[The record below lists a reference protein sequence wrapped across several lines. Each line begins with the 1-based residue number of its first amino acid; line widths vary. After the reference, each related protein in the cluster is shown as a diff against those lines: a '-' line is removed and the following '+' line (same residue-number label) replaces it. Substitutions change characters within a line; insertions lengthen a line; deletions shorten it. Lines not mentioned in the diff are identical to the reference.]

1 MAVRIDPQAVREAVA
16 DQLGE
21 ARKLLCDLVAIPS
34 PSGFEADAMK
44 FVEQAFAPLADVR
57 RAEMTNALK
66 EDPEYQD
73 FLANLDYTGRYNLVA
88 TYRPDGGWRRRPAA
102 RGRSLLLNAH
112 VDTVPPSE
120 GQPAPYLPEVRDG
133 AVFGRGACD
142 AKGQVATAWLALA
155 TLRRLKV
162 ELAGELSVHLV
173 AEEELGGNGTL
184 ALLRGECGECVLP
197 ARVADVS
204 PASLPSE
211 ALAEEGGEGVLP
223 ASGEGISPSAGASSE
238 GPGAFDSSPSGRGC
252 PEGTGEGAPAAL
264 ADACVVLE
272 PTDLRL
278 LTASRGAVWFRIH
291 LRGKPGHSGQAGH
304 TRNAIDMSVRVIE
317 ILRHYHRELL
327 AASRGD
333 PLFDKYPNPM
343 PLTIGS
349 LHAGAWPAIAPGE
362 AMLQGVLGFLPNRT
376 AQDVMTEMTR
386 RLALEGGDLL
396 SGNFDIHFTYRH
408 DACVLDVN
416 HPLVSAVQS
425 AARAVGC
432 KAPVAAMTAS
442 CDAVFYQQL
451 ARVPVLVFGGGSLS
465 VAHSNTE
472 HMPLADL
479 AAAAEVLACLAAQW
493 CGQA

>member
-1 MAVRIDPQAVREAVA
+1 MPVRIDPQAVRDAVA

-21 ARKLLCDLVAIPS
+21 ARRLLCDLVAIPS
-34 PSGFEADAMK
+34 PSGFEADALNY
-44 FVEQAFAPLADVR
+44 VEQAFAPLADVR
-57 RAEMTNALK
+57 RVEMTNDLK
-66 EDPEYQD
+66 LDPEYQD
-73 FLANLDYTGRYNLVA
+73 FLPNLDYAGRYNLVA
-88 TYRPDGGWRRRPAA
+88 TYRPEAGWRRRPAA
-102 RGRSLLLNAH
+102 TGRSLLLNAH

-142 AKGQVATAWLALA
+142 AKGQVAAAWLALA
-155 TLRRLKV
+155 ALRRLGV

-184 ALLRGECGECVLP
+184 ALLRSECGECVLP
-197 ARVADVS
+197 ARVA
-204 PASLPSE
+204 
-211 ALAEEGGEGVLP
+211 GILP
-223 ASGEGISPSAGASSE
+223 AR
-238 GPGAFDSSPSGRGC
+238 GPGADASDAGGIPMDIGSRAGAGPATQGR
-252 PEGTGEGAPAAL
+252 PL

-272 PTDLRL
+272 PTDLKL
-278 LTASRGAVWFRIH
+278 LTSSRGAVWFRIH
-291 LRGKPGHSGQAGH
+291 LRGKPGHSGEAAR

-317 ILRHYHRELL
+317 VLRHYHHELL
-327 AASRGD
+327 AASRGEA
-333 PLFDKYPNPM
+333 LFDKFPNPM

-376 AQDVMTEMTR
+376 ARDVMTEMTR

-396 SGNFDIHFTYRH
+396 AGNFDIHFPYRH

-416 HPLVSAVQS
+416 HPLVAAVQS

-451 ARVPVLVFGGGSLS
+451 ARVPTLVFGGGSLS